1 MPRWCWRRRWFGVG
15 RPPTYVY
22 VSLKPEVSEF
32 LPKPNKGLNPTVI
45 TYPELE
51 ALKLVDLEN
60 LSYEEAAL
68 HMGVSRGTVWRLV
81 RSGRRK
87 VVEALIAGRP
97 ISIEP
102 GGELEEV
109 KDSEGGDVSKA

>member
-1 MPRWCWRRRWFGVG
+1 MPRWCWRRRWCGVG
-15 RPPTYVY
+15 RPPTHIYI
-22 VSLKPEVSEF
+22 SLKPEVSEF
-32 LPKPNKGLNPTVI
+32 IPKPHKGLDPVVL

-68 HMGVSRGTVWRLV
+68 RMGVSRGTMWRLV
-81 RSGRRK
+81 KSGRYK
-87 VVEALIAGRP
+87 VVEALVTGRP
-97 ISIEP
+97 ILIEP

-109 KDSEGGDVSKA
+109 SEGGNVGNG